1 MQDIIPRV
9 KTNKLFSQCSLSPIY
24 NISHMLIS
32 EVKYL
37 NTATLLNLVSHTCC
51 GNSQKFEKQFL
62 WSVRVTR
69 PQQTNTQLFFSTPF
83 TGTLYPHLFQWHPFH
98 STLAHYT
105 PYPFQWPPFTPLLSV
120 VPIHSTP
127 FNGMLVTPLFSL
139 TAYSPHSFQ
148 WHSVPSKFKS
158 GFCHQEKLHFCNPNN
173 LILAFLNSS
182 FHLIFSNSS
191 FLLHIFKTPIF
202 SYARNPINLYYT
214 CF

>member
-69 PQQTNTQLFFSTPF
+69 PQQTNTLLS
-83 TGTLYPHLFQWHPFH
+83 
-98 STLAHYT
+98 LAHYT
-105 PYPFQWPPFTPLLSV
+105 PIYFNGTLFTPPWHTIPPTHFNGPHSLHYSLWYPFTPLLS
-120 VPIHSTP
+120 
-127 FNGMLVTPLFSL
+127 M
-139 TAYSPHSFQ
+139 A
-148 WHSVPSKFKS
+148 
-158 GFCHQEKLHFCNPNN
+158 C
-173 LILAFLNSS
+173 
-182 FHLIFSNSS
+182 
-191 FLLHIFKTPIF
+191 
-202 SYARNPINLYYT
+202 
-214 CF
+214 

>member
-105 PYPFQWPPFTPLLSV
+105 PHPFQWHPIHSTTLCGTHSLHSFQWHASYSTLFTDSLFTPLLS
-120 VPIHSTP
+120 
-127 FNGMLVTPLFSL
+127 MALCSL
-139 TAYSPHSFQ
+139 
-148 WHSVPSKFKS
+148 K
-158 GFCHQEKLHFCNPNN
+158 
-173 LILAFLNSS
+173 I
-182 FHLIFSNSS
+182 
-191 FLLHIFKTPIF
+191 
-202 SYARNPINLYYT
+202 
-214 CF
+214 